1 MSLNINAEQNKSND
15 IICNIFKL
23 NHRKLYMTNLLV
35 FWLEKEFVWLAFTF
49 EQRNKLLE
57 HIPPMLRAR
66 AAASGEGAAVAR
78 LDGAPIL
85 AFGVCGRQST

>member
-1 MSLNINAEQNKSND
+1 
-15 IICNIFKL
+15 
-23 NHRKLYMTNLLV
+23 MTNLLV
-35 FWLEKEFVWLAFTF
+35 FWLEKEFAWLAFTF

-57 HIPPMLRAR
+57 HIPPLPHVRD
-66 AAASGEGAAVAR
+66 AASGEGAAVAR